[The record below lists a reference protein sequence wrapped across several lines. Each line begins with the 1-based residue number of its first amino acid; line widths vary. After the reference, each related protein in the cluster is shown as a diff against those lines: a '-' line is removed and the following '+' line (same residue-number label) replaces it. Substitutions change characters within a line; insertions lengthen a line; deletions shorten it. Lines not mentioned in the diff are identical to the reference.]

1 MNDEKRSALAQLP
14 SKSSF
19 RIILLI
25 GTLIIFILLAGSL
38 SNLNFRSGNPIPA
51 RSRPEAHNQPL
62 PSNDQIYD
70 TPTPLLAG
78 TIGILFLIF
87 MVYVGFELIKATNL
101 KIILRLL
108 LGLAVLLAF
117 LYAIPKIDYQTTTAP
132 PEVNPQNIIKATESA
147 PPEVSS
153 PGQPPQEFVL
163 LVLMAAGLGFFLVVY
178 LTILKMKET
187 DPIQNQLLAEANAAV
202 KGLRSGQSYRN
213 VIINCYER
221 MSQALIDHK
230 GIQRDFAMTAREFE
244 EWLEDLGYPPK
255 PIHQLTVL
263 FEEVRYGGNSQAA
276 PNDEAAAIDCLDQII
291 QHCKLE
297 AGT

>member
-153 PGQPPQEFVL
+153 PGQSPQEFVL

-221 MSQALIDHK
+221 MSQALIEHK

-291 QHCKLE
+291 HHCKLE